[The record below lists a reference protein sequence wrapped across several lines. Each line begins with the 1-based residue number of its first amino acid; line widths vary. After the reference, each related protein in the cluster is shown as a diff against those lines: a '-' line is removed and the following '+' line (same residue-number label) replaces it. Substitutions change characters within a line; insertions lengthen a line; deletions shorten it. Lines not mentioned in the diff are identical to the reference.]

1 MVGKE
6 TSGQNF
12 KILKEDCMSFE
23 KGVNGMR
30 LLGLMKTFRGV
41 SRLIV
46 SLKKEVPMRNKLK
59 AAVSITSIALF
70 LFLLPAFSGSSPQEC
85 WAFGCPRLLGIAG
98 SAGMGLA
105 AAAFGLIPVAG
116 VAAAAVFG
124 L

>member
-1 MVGKE
+1 
-6 TSGQNF
+6 
-12 KILKEDCMSFE
+12 MSFE
-23 KGVNGMR
+23 KGVHGMR
-30 LLGLMKTFRGV
+30 LLGLMKTFSTVRGV

-46 SLKKEVPMRNKLK
+46 PLKKEVPMRNKLK
-59 AAVSITSIALF
+59 AVVSITLIAFF

-98 SAGMGLA
+98 SAGIGLA

-116 VAAAAVFG
+116 VVAAAVFG